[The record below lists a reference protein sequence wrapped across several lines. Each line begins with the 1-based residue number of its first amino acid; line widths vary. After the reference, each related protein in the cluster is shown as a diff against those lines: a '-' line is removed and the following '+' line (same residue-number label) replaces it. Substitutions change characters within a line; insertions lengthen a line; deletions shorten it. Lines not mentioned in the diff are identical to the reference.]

1 MPTHTPPCPEALWE
15 SLRLLP
21 EMPSP
26 SSCHKESLT
35 PWGYAVRLGVQANP
49 LDSGP
54 LVKQPFYFLTKEVRQ
69 RGAQPLTTWLGLYHY
84 AEVITSIQARSP
96 LRRPCAQVEPGTA
109 VWEVDMDFSSH
120 SREPC

>member
-21 EMPSP
+21 GMPSP
-26 SSCHKESLT
+26 SSCHRVPDSLG
-35 PWGYAVRLGVQANP
+35 PCCEVGVQANP
-49 LDSGP
+49 LESGP
-54 LVKQPFYFLTKEVRQ
+54 LAKQRFYFLTKEVRQ
-69 RGAQPLTTWLGLYHY
+69 RGAQPLTTWLDLYHY

-109 VWEVDMDFSSH
+109 MWGVDMDFSSH